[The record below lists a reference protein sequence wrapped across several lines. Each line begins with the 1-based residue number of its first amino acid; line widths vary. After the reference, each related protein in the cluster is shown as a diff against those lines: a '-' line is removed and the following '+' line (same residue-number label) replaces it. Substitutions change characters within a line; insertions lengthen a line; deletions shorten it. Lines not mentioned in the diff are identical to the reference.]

1 MKKLGIIIVTLFA
14 LSACQKTIDL
24 SVEAPKEDEAV
35 IVEKEEKAEGR
46 VSSKDNLL
54 SLGQIGRASK
64 YNTIDKD
71 FQEVD
76 VKLIKVERNY
86 QESIENFVKK
96 ANHQTVMIEYEVK
109 LVNFETETFGN
120 DSLLSAEVLNL
131 STEALI
137 YQDIKQVIDIKV
149 IEKDEKVLKNN
160 EGRTK
165 IVFQVPSETES
176 FLLLLGET
184 GKTRAYFKID

>member
-1 MKKLGIIIVTLFA
+1 MKKLGILIITIFA
-14 LSACQKTIDL
+14 LTACQKTIDL
-24 SVEAPKEDEAV
+24 SVEAPREEEI
-35 IVEKEEKAEGR
+35 IVEKEEKSEGR
-46 VSSKDNLL
+46 ISSKDNLL

-64 YNTIDKD
+64 YNTINKE

-86 QESIENFVKK
+86 QESIENLVKK
-96 ANHQTVMIEYEVK
+96 ANHQTVVIDYEVK

-131 STEALI
+131 SAEPLI

-149 IEKDEKVLKNN
+149 LDKDEKVLKNN
-160 EGRTK
+160 SGRTR

-176 FLLLLGET
+176 FLLILGEI

>member
-1 MKKLGIIIVTLFA
+1 MKKLGILIITIFA
-14 LSACQKTIDL
+14 LTACQKTIDL
-24 SVEAPKEDEAV
+24 SVEAPREEEI
-35 IVEKEEKAEGR
+35 IVEKEEKSEGR
-46 VSSKDNLL
+46 ISSKDNLL

-64 YNTIDKD
+64 YNTINKE

-86 QESIENFVKK
+86 QESIEKLVKK
-96 ANHQTVMIEYEVK
+96 ANHQTVVIDYEVK

-131 STEALI
+131 SAEPLI

-149 IEKDEKVLKNN
+149 LDKDEKVLKNN
-160 EGRTK
+160 SGRTR

-176 FLLLLGET
+176 FLLILGEI
-184 GKTRAYFKID
+184 GPTRAYFKID